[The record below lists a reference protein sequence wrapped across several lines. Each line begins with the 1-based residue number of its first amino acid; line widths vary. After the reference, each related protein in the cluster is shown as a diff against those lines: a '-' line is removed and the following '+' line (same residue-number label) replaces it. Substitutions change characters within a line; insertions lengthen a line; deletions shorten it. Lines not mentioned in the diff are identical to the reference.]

1 MTHRLNKLIS
11 DSGLCSRREA
21 DRFIESGRVTINGN
35 VAQLGAF
42 VQDEDKVLVDGF
54 PINMNAVAIRIA
66 KGKQQN
72 AQSTSSNKLSNRAKG
87 ILAQQMAS
95 APKSAA
101 LRKTSKNNPAN
112 RPQLEEEEE
121 TPFVP
126 YRKFYRKDEGRK
138 TPYSAKE
145 PNSQDKPKS
154 NTPDKFRD
162 SKAEGAYSKPRSSR
176 PTGASGKFGD
186 SKTEG
191 AFGKPRN
198 ARAAGAPG
206 RFNDSKTEGA
216 FGKPRSVRTDGT
228 PGRFN
233 DSKTEGAFGKPRN
246 ARAAGAPGK
255 FRDSKTEGA
264 FGKPRSERT
273 DGTSGRFNDSKTEG
287 GFGKTRNTRAA
298 GAPGKFHDSKTE
310 GAFGKPRNARAA
322 GAPGKFHDSKFAGA
336 SGKPRTSKAPNKSYR
351 KSER

>member
-216 FGKPRSVRTDGT
+216 FGKPR
-228 PGRFN
+228 
-233 DSKTEGAFGKPRN
+233 N

>member
-206 RFNDSKTEGA
+206 RFS
-216 FGKPRSVRTDGT
+216 
-228 PGRFN
+228 
-233 DSKTEGAFGKPRN
+233 
-246 ARAAGAPGK
+246 
-255 FRDSKTEGA
+255 
-264 FGKPRSERT
+264 
-273 DGTSGRFNDSKTEG
+273 
-287 GFGKTRNTRAA
+287 
-298 GAPGKFHDSKTE
+298 DSKTE

>member
-191 AFGKPRN
+191 AFGKPR
-198 ARAAGAPG
+198 
-206 RFNDSKTEGA
+206 
-216 FGKPRSVRTDGT
+216 SVRTDGT

-233 DSKTEGAFGKPRN
+233 DAKTEGVFGKPRN
-246 ARAAGAPGK
+246 ARTAGAPGK

-287 GFGKTRNTRAA
+287 AFGKTRNTRAA

-322 GAPGKFHDSKFAGA
+322 GAPGKFHDSKFAGT

>member
-72 AQSTSSNKLSNRAKG
+72 AQSTSSNRLSNRAKG

-121 TPFVP
+121 
-126 YRKFYRKDEGRK
+126 RRL
-138 TPYSAKE
+138 KE
-145 PNSQDKPKS
+145 V
-154 NTPDKFRD
+154 TIHC
-162 SKAEGAYSKPRSSR
+162 
-176 PTGASGKFGD
+176 T
-186 SKTEG
+186 
-191 AFGKPRN
+191 
-198 ARAAGAPG
+198 
-206 RFNDSKTEGA
+206 
-216 FGKPRSVRTDGT
+216 SV
-228 PGRFN
+228 
-233 DSKTEGAFGKPRN
+233 
-246 ARAAGAPGK
+246 
-255 FRDSKTEGA
+255 
-264 FGKPRSERT
+264 
-273 DGTSGRFNDSKTEG
+273 
-287 GFGKTRNTRAA
+287 
-298 GAPGKFHDSKTE
+298 
-310 GAFGKPRNARAA
+310 
-322 GAPGKFHDSKFAGA
+322 
-336 SGKPRTSKAPNKSYR
+336 
-351 KSER
+351 

>member
-216 FGKPRSVRTDGT
+216 FGKPM
-228 PGRFN
+228 
-233 DSKTEGAFGKPRN
+233 N

>member
-138 TPYSAKE
+138 NPYSAKE
-145 PNSQDKPKS
+145 ANSQDKPKS

-162 SKAEGAYSKPRSSR
+162 SKSEGAYS
-176 PTGASGKFGD
+176 
-186 SKTEG
+186 
-191 AFGKPRN
+191 
-198 ARAAGAPG
+198 
-206 RFNDSKTEGA
+206 
-216 FGKPRSVRTDGT
+216 KPRSVRTDGT

-255 FRDSKTEGA
+255 FSDSKTEGA
-264 FGKPRSERT
+264 FGKPRSVRT

-287 GFGKTRNTRAA
+287 
-298 GAPGKFHDSKTE
+298 
-310 GAFGKPRNARAA
+310 AFGKPRNTRSA

-336 SGKPRTSKAPNKSYR
+336 SGKPRTSKAPIKSYR

>member
-216 FGKPRSVRTDGT
+216 FGKPM
-228 PGRFN
+228 
-233 DSKTEGAFGKPRN
+233 N

-287 GFGKTRNTRAA
+287 AFGKTRNTRAA

>member
-138 TPYSAKE
+138 NPYTAKE

-162 SKAEGAYSKPRSSR
+162 SKYEGAYSKPRSSR
-176 PTGASGKFGD
+176 MAGAPGKFSD

-191 AFGKPRN
+191 TFGK
-198 ARAAGAPG
+198 
-206 RFNDSKTEGA
+206 S
-216 FGKPRSVRTDGT
+216 RSVRTDGT

-255 FRDSKTEGA
+255 FSDSKTEGAFGKPRSGRTDGTPGRFNDFKTEGAFGKPRNTRSAGAPGKFRDSKTEGA
-264 FGKPRSERT
+264 FGKPRSVRT

-287 GFGKTRNTRAA
+287 A
-298 GAPGKFHDSKTE
+298 
-310 GAFGKPRNARAA
+310 
-322 GAPGKFHDSKFAGA
+322 
-336 SGKPRTSKAPNKSYR
+336 
-351 KSER
+351 

>member
-176 PTGASGKFGD
+176 PTGASGQFG
-186 SKTEG
+186 
-191 AFGKPRN
+191 
-198 ARAAGAPG
+198 
-206 RFNDSKTEGA
+206 
-216 FGKPRSVRTDGT
+216 
-228 PGRFN
+228 
-233 DSKTEGAFGKPRN
+233 
-246 ARAAGAPGK
+246 
-255 FRDSKTEGA
+255 DSKTEGA